1 MNGQGKLLTHYLKNA
16 DKLIIP
22 VYQRN
27 YDWREEHC
35 RKLYQD
41 LVRTIQNK
49 KRWHFFGGIVSVS
62 DPMGSSSDYLVIDGQ
77 QRITTVSL
85 LLLAMANLIK
95 DGKVVPEDDTLY
107 AQITKKYLVDE
118 INPKNRKVKL
128 KPIKGDQD
136 AYDRLWGDP
145 ENFARSSN
153 ITQNYLFFYNE
164 IQKQAITIDQLF
176 KAIEKLQIIDITLTP
191 PDDDPQLVFES
202 LNSTGLELNEGDK
215 IRNFVLMGLDIE
227 EQERYYDSYWN
238 PIEKNAG
245 YDKQNN
251 SYDVSPFIRDYLS
264 IKNKK
269 ISSMKDIYTDFKA
282 FADKRTG
289 EMEEIMKDLLAYAKR
304 YNKLLVGHQS
314 FPTKLKASIFRLNR
328 FESSV
333 TRPFLM
339 EVLRLQ
345 EEGILTED
353 EVTETCRIVESYL
366 LRRII
371 CDLPS
376 NTLAK
381 VFLTLSSDIRR
392 FDGTYNMF
400 IEKLKYV
407 LTSKKEKAAFP
418 DDEAFAEGLKN
429 KNIYA
434 MPPRYKAYLFER
446 LENGDSSEYKEIYGR
461 LDSGEYT
468 IEHIMPQKLTPVWIS
483 ELKDDAET
491 IHSDWLHRLANLTLT
506 AYNSKYSNSPF
517 SEKKTMQDGYLQ
529 SGIKMNQRVAQKEH
543 WGLAELEE
551 RCGYLTQQAIQ
562 LWPYAASSYTPPQK
576 QYDEVAL
583 DDEINLTGRTLVKY
597 RFRGMEH
604 DTTSWAEMY
613 AAVLKEL
620 HNADKSYLNYLA
632 DADDSVDLSI
642 HVSRTSD
649 NYTSCVKV
657 DEDIYVWTGTTTQ
670 YKINLLRK
678 FLEQYK
684 QDPSD
689 LVFFLDDAKD
699 TGSEDE
705 AERHKIRRKYWE
717 KALPLIQK
725 TTGSFQNANPQK
737 NNAVYGGTNKPG
749 VLITVADLVKTELV
763 CNGDFRSREC
773 IELLDEA
780 DIVVTNPPFSLFR
793 EYMAQLIEH
802 DKKFL
807 IIGNKTACKAK
818 EIFPY
823 IKDEKVWLGRS
834 IHSGGMWMRLPKG
847 TIAESKNAREE
858 DGFTIVNV
866 AGVRWFTNL
875 KSVQHQ
881 GGVSL
886 EGNYYSPDQ
895 NPKYLNYD
903 AIDVESV
910 NKIPCDYEGEMG
922 VPISIFDKL
931 DTDQFELVGIM
942 SNPET
947 LPGIRVIGPEWV
959 DLYRSQGGTGHITA
973 NMKSLVGIDANG
985 NAVSYYERVIIRNK
999 NPKPRRNI

>member
-35 RKLYQD
+35 KKLYQD

-176 KAIEKLQIIDITLTP
+176 KAVEKLQIIDITLTP

-264 IKNKK
+264 I
-269 ISSMKDIYTDFKA
+269 
-282 FADKRTG
+282 
-289 EMEEIMKDLLAYAKR
+289 
-304 YNKLLVGHQS
+304 
-314 FPTKLKASIFRLNR
+314 
-328 FESSV
+328 
-333 TRPFLM
+333 
-339 EVLRLQ
+339 
-345 EEGILTED
+345 
-353 EVTETCRIVESYL
+353 
-366 LRRII
+366 
-371 CDLPS
+371 
-376 NTLAK
+376 
-381 VFLTLSSDIRR
+381 
-392 FDGTYNMF
+392 
-400 IEKLKYV
+400 
-407 LTSKKEKAAFP
+407 KKEKAAFP

-597 RFRGMEH
+597 RFRGIEH

-657 DEDIYVWTGTTTQ
+657 DEDIYVWTGTATQ

-749 VLITVADLVKTELV
+749 VLISCVANFDSARVEIYIDQGDYDKNRAVYRLLENHRSEIETAYGKALTWV
-763 CNGDFRSREC
+763 CQD
-773 IELLDEA
+773 
-780 DIVVTNPPFSLFR
+780 
-793 EYMAQLIEH
+793 
-802 DKKFL
+802 
-807 IIGNKTACKAK
+807 
-818 EIFPY
+818 
-823 IKDEKVWLGRS
+823 
-834 IHSGGMWMRLPKG
+834 
-847 TIAESKNAREE
+847 
-858 DGFTIVNV
+858 
-866 AGVRWFTNL
+866 GVRGCRIYDKMTE
-875 KSVQHQ
+875 
-881 GGVSL
+881 VSITKEDDWDAMVTFHTQQAKKL
-886 EGNYYSPDQ
+886 LSAMQP
-895 NPKYLNYD
+895 YL
-903 AIDVESV
+903 I
-910 NKIPCDYEGEMG
+910 
-922 VPISIFDKL
+922 
-931 DTDQFELVGIM
+931 
-942 SNPET
+942 
-947 LPGIRVIGPEWV
+947 
-959 DLYRSQGGTGHITA
+959 
-973 NMKSLVGIDANG
+973 
-985 NAVSYYERVIIRNK
+985 
-999 NPKPRRNI
+999 